1 VALSETL
8 KSLKNAH
15 MRLAQATKTALELP
29 FCDPIFHDKSFLTN
43 TQSVLRP
50 SLARRK

>member
-15 MRLAQATKTALELP
+15 MRPEQSTDPGLELP
-29 FCDPIFHDKSFLTN
+29 FCDPIFLNKSFLTI
-43 TQSVLRP
+43 TQSVLR
-50 SLARRK
+50 LFNARRK